1 MPAPRPCPFCG
12 SWRVGVRVVE
22 ARTRDGQPQYV
33 VECECCARG
42 PIVAFREPFEGAS
55 ERAQAEAT
63 RKWDERAVLLRAV
76 VDVPS
81 DGVIYFSE
89 GGVLRVRYPD
99 GRVM

>member
-12 SWRVGVRVVE
+12 SWRVGVQHVD
-22 ARTRDGQPQYV
+22 RTYNGRPQYAV
-33 VECECCARG
+33 TCECGARG
-42 PIVAFREPFEGAS
+42 PIATLPEPSPSSAYDL
-55 ERAQAEAT
+55 AAAEAT
-63 RKWDERAVLLRAV
+63 QRWDERAVLLRAV

-99 GRVM
+99 GRVV